1 MIELRERFLGV
12 FRVGV
17 LVVSVSVGV
26 RGIEVLF
33 LGGGGGDDG
42 LLDRC
47 SGGCGVSYVGRWIWY
62 AGECDVSSLV

>member
-17 LVVSVSVGV
+17 LVVSVGVGV
-26 RGIEVLF
+26 RGIEVL
-33 LGGGGGDDG
+33 LGGGGNDG

-47 SGGCGVSYVGRWIWY
+47 SG
-62 AGECDVSSLV
+62 

>member
-33 LGGGGGDDG
+33 FWGGGGNDG

-47 SGGCGVSYVGRWIWY
+47 SG
-62 AGECDVSSLV
+62 

>member
-17 LVVSVSVGV
+17 FVVSVSVGV

-33 LGGGGGDDG
+33 WGGGDDG

-47 SGGCGVSYVGRWIWY
+47 SG
-62 AGECDVSSLV
+62 

>member
-33 LGGGGGDDG
+33 FWGGGGMMVFWTGVQVDVECLTLGDG
-42 LLDRC
+42 Y
-47 SGGCGVSYVGRWIWY
+47 GMQVSVM
-62 AGECDVSSLV
+62 